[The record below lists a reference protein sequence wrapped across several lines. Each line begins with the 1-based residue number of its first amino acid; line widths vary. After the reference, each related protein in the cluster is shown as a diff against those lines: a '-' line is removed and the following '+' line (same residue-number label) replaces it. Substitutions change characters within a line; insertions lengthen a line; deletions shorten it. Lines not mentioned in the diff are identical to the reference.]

1 LVNKHGTLYS
11 VRGTTS
17 NERGSIMPR
26 RKDIKKVLMIGSGP
40 IIIGQACEFD
50 YSGSQAC
57 KALREEGYW
66 TILVNSNPA
75 TIMTDPGMAD
85 VTYIEPLN
93 VEILTK
99 IIKKERPD
107 AILPTLGGQT
117 GLNLAFF
124 LMKEGILKKYGV
136 ESIGASVA
144 AISCAEDRE
153 LFKKAMQEIGV
164 GVPKSGIAT
173 TLEQGLKIG
182 LGIGFPLILRPAYCL
197 GGSGGATVYN
207 REELEKFLSKGLET
221 SPVHQVLVEQSV
233 LGWKEIEF
241 EVMRDCADNVIMITS
256 MENVDPMGVH
266 TGDSIVVAPSQSL
279 TQEEYANFVN
289 LSKRIIRRVGISGG
303 GANIQF
309 AQNPQNGDIVIIEVN
324 PRLSRS
330 SALASKA
337 TGFPIARV
345 ATKLA
350 VGLTLPE
357 VMNQIT
363 GRTTSFFEPT
373 VDYCVFKICRFTFEK
388 FSKAERVLN
397 TSMKAVGEAMS
408 IGRNFREALQKGIR
422 SMEIS
427 RFGFGADGKDKI
439 TDDMLKDP
447 DNGLIKTIK
456 DKIRIPNDERLFY
469 IRYGLKAGLPIEE
482 INHLSHIDLWFLDN
496 MKQLVELEEQ
506 IKKFRNKSAIEAADI
521 PLDLLKQ
528 AKQDGFSDRQL
539 AHLLNSKE
547 EKVRELRKKHNIK
560 PVYKLVDTC
569 AGEFHAKQ
577 PYFYSTYETQE
588 EARVSAN
595 KKVIILGG
603 GPNRIGQGIEFDYC
617 CCHAAYALK
626 EEGIDSIM
634 INCNPETVS
643 TDYDTSDRLYFE
655 PLTLEDILNIIELEK
670 PLGVIVQF
678 GGQTPLNLAV
688 PLIKAGVNLL
698 GTSADSIDIAED
710 RKRFKQMLH
719 KLNLLQPE
727 NGTAFN
733 FEEAKNVAKKIGYP
747 VLVRPSYVLGGRAME
762 IVYEE
767 NTLEK
772 FIKEATEVSGE
783 HPVLIDKFLEDA
795 IEVDVDLIGDGEDFC
810 IGGIME
816 HIEQAGVHSGDA
828 AMALPT
834 YTLSDVILRKIR
846 EASHQ
851 MAKELK
857 IVGLMNIQYAVKDD
871 KVYVLEVNPRASR
884 TVPFVSK
891 AIGVPLA
898 KLATKIMLGKKL
910 KDLSLTQEIIPKH
923 VAVKE
928 SVFPFN
934 RFPGVDIILGPEMKS
949 TGEVMGI
956 DKDFSR
962 AYIKSQIAAGQRL
975 PKKGN
980 VFISVCDRDKR
991 SIVFVAKKL
1000 QDFGFHV
1007 YATSGTAVALQQNNI
1022 KVTVLP
1028 KIAEGRPNILDL
1040 MKDGKI
1046 QLVIN
1051 TPSGRIP
1058 RQDELKIRSQV
1069 ILYNIPY
1076 TTTIFGAQAT
1086 VNGIEAL
1093 IKKDLQVKSLQ
1104 EYHKVKSKIQNPKSQ
1119 KHGKNKR
1126 KDK

>member
-1 LVNKHGTLYS
+1 
-11 VRGTTS
+11 
-17 NERGSIMPR
+17 MPR

-57 KALREEGYW
+57 KALREEGYF

-85 VTYIEPLN
+85 ITYIEPLS
-93 VEILTK
+93 VEIVTK
-99 IIKKERPD
+99 IIAKERPD

-124 LMKEGILKKYGV
+124 LMKEGVLKKYGV
-136 ESIGASVA
+136 ESIGASVN

-164 GVPKSGIAT
+164 DVPKSGIANSV
-173 TLEQGLKIG
+173 EQGLKIG

-197 GGSGGATVYN
+197 GGSGGSIAYN
-207 REELEKFLSKGLET
+207 KEELEKFLFKGLET

-266 TGDSIVVAPSQSL
+266 TGDSMVVAPAQTL
-279 TQEEYANFVN
+279 TAEEYVNFVN
-289 LSKRIIRRVGISGG
+289 LSKKIIRRVGISGG

-309 AQNPQNGDIVIIEVN
+309 AQNPNNGHIVIIEVN

-363 GRTTSFFEPT
+363 GKTTSFFEPT

-388 FSKAERVLN
+388 FPRAERVIN

-422 SMEIS
+422 STEIS

-439 TDDMLKDP
+439 TDQMLENPDSALVKD
-447 DNGLIKTIK
+447 IK
-456 DKIRIPNDERLFY
+456 DKIRLPNDERIFY
-469 IRYGLKAGLPIEE
+469 LRYAIKAGLSIDE
-482 INHLSHIDLWFLDN
+482 IYEISKIDRWFLDN
-496 MKQLVELEEQ
+496 MRQLVELEEKIKTFRNNRIDEQ
-506 IKKFRNKSAIEAADI
+506 IKI
-521 PLDLLKQ
+521 PLDLLAE
-528 AKQDGFSDRQL
+528 AKKDGFSDRQL
-539 AHLLNSKE
+539 SYLLNTRE
-547 EKVRELRKKHNIK
+547 DAVREFRKKNNKK

-569 AGEFHAKQ
+569 AGEFNAKQ

-588 EARVSAN
+588 EARPSKN

-626 EEGIDSIM
+626 EEGIESIM

-655 PLTLEDILNIIELEK
+655 PLTSEDILNIIELEK

-678 GGQTPLNLAV
+678 GGQTPINLAV
-688 PLIKAGVNLL
+688 SLRKAGVNIL
-698 GTSADSIDIAED
+698 GTTADSIDIAED
-710 RKRFKQMLH
+710 RKRFKEMLH
-719 KLNLLQPE
+719 KLDLLQPD
-727 NGTAFN
+727 NGTAFT
-733 FEEAKNVAKKIGYP
+733 FEEAKVVAQKIGYP

-762 IVYEE
+762 IVYDESV
-767 NTLEK
+767 LEK
-772 FIKEATEVSGE
+772 FIAEAAKVSGE
-783 HPVLIDKFLEDA
+783 HPILIDKFLEDA
-795 IEVDVDLIGDGEDFC
+795 IEVDVDLIGDGTTFV

-816 HIEQAGVHSGDA
+816 HIEEAGIHSGDS
-828 AMALPT
+828 AMVLPT
-834 YTLSDVILRKIR
+834 YTLSTDILSKIR
-846 EASHQ
+846 EATYK
-851 MAKELK
+851 MARELNT
-857 IVGLMNIQYAVKDD
+857 VGLMNVQYAIKDE

-898 KLATKIMLGKKL
+898 KLATKVVLGKKL
-910 KDLSLTQEIIPKH
+910 KDLGFSEEIIPKH
-923 VAVKE
+923 VSVKE

-934 RFPGVDIILGPEMKS
+934 RFPGVDVILGPEMKS

-956 DKDFSR
+956 DKDFGR
-962 AYIKSQIAAGQRL
+962 AYIKSQIAAGQNL

-980 VFISVCDRDKR
+980 VFISVRDRDKR
-991 SIVFVAKKL
+991 AVVFIAKKL
-1000 QDFGFHV
+1000 LDLGFHI
-1007 YATSGTAVALQQNNI
+1007 YSTSGTAAALGKNGI
-1022 KVTVLP
+1022 EVKILP
-1028 KIAEGRPNILDL
+1028 KLAEGRPNVLDL

-1051 TPSGRIP
+1051 TPSGRVP

-1076 TTTIFGAQAT
+1076 TTTISGAQAT
-1086 VNGIEAL
+1086 VNGIETL
-1093 IKKDLQVKSLQ
+1093 IKKDLEVKSLQ
-1104 EYHKVKSKIQNPKSQ
+1104 EYHKKVTSHRSPVTGQ
-1119 KHGKNKR
+1119 KHGKNKY
-1126 KDK
+1126 KNN

>member
-1 LVNKHGTLYS
+1 
-11 VRGTTS
+11 
-17 NERGSIMPR
+17 MPR
-26 RKDIKKVLMIGSGP
+26 RTDIKKVLMIGSGP
-40 IIIGQACEFD
+40 IVIGQACEFD

-57 KALREEGYW
+57 KALREEGYF
-66 TILVNSNPA
+66 TILINSNPA

-85 VTYIEPLN
+85 VTYIEPLS
-93 VEILTK
+93 VDIVTK
-99 IIKKERPD
+99 IIAKERPD

-124 LMKEGILKKYGV
+124 LMKQGILKKYGV
-136 ESIGASVA
+136 ESIGSSVE

-164 GVPKSGIAT
+164 DVPKSGIAT
-173 TLEQGLKIG
+173 SLEEGMKIG

-197 GGSGGATVYN
+197 GGSGSATVYN
-207 REELEKFLSKGLET
+207 KEELEKFLGKGLET

-241 EVMRDCADNVIMITS
+241 EVMRDCVDNVIMITS

-266 TGDSIVVAPSQSL
+266 TGDSIVVAPAQTL
-279 TQEEYANFVN
+279 TAEEYTNFVN
-289 LSKRIIRRVGISGG
+289 LSKRIIRRVGITGG

-309 AQNPQNGDIVIIEVN
+309 AQNPDNGHIVIIEVN

-350 VGLTLPE
+350 VGFTLPE

-363 GRTTSFFEPT
+363 GKTTSFFEPT

-388 FSKAERVLN
+388 FPRAERVLN

-408 IGRNFREALQKGIR
+408 IGRNFKEAFQKGIR
-422 SMEIS
+422 SIEIS
-427 RFGFGADGKDKI
+427 RFGFGSDGKDKI
-439 TDDMLKDP
+439 TDEQLKKVE
-447 DNGLIKTIK
+447 NGLLKIIR

-469 IRYGLKAGLPIEE
+469 IRYALKAGLSIDE
-482 INHLSHIDLWFLDN
+482 IYELSHIDRWFLDN
-496 MKQLVELEEQ
+496 MKELVEMEEE
-506 IKKFRNKSAIEAADI
+506 IKKYRNSKSDDEIKI
-521 PLDLLKQ
+521 PVELLKK
-528 AKQDGFSDRQL
+528 AKENGYADRQL
-539 AHLLNSKE
+539 AFLLNSKE
-547 EKVRELRKKHNIK
+547 DKVRQVRKDKNVK
-560 PVYKLVDTC
+560 AVYKLVDTS
-569 AGEFHAKQ
+569 AGEYAAKQ
-577 PYFYSTYETQE
+577 PYYYSTQETTE
-588 EARVSAN
+588 EARPSRN

-626 EEGIDSIM
+626 EEGVDSIM
-634 INCNPETVS
+634 VNCNPETVS

-655 PLTLEDILNIIELEK
+655 PLTFEDIMNIIEVEK
-670 PLGVIVQF
+670 PMGVIVQF

-688 PLIKAGVNLL
+688 PLRKAGVPLL

-710 RKRFKQMLH
+710 RKRFKHMLH
-719 KLNLLQPE
+719 KLDLLQPE
-727 NGTAFN
+727 SGTAFN
-733 FEEAKNVAKKIGYP
+733 YEEAKEVARKIGYP

-762 IVYEE
+762 IVYDEV
-767 NTLEK
+767 TLER
-772 FIKEATEVSGE
+772 FIKEAAEVSGE

-795 IEVDVDLIGDGEDFC
+795 IEVDVDLIGDGETFV
-810 IGGIME
+810 IGGILE
-816 HIEQAGVHSGDA
+816 HIEYAGVHSGDA
-828 AMALPT
+828 AMSLPT
-834 YTLSDVILRKIR
+834 YTLTPDILSKIR
-846 EASHQ
+846 DASYR
-851 MAKELK
+851 MAKELN
-857 IVGLMNIQYAVKDD
+857 IVGLMNVQFAVKDER
-871 KVYVLEVNPRASR
+871 VFILEVNPRASR

-891 AIGVPLA
+891 AVGVPLA
-898 KLATKIMLGKKL
+898 KLATKVMLGEKL
-910 KDLSLTQEIIPKH
+910 KDLGFAQEIIPKH
-923 VAVKE
+923 FAIKE

-934 RFPGVDIILGPEMKS
+934 RFPGVDVILGPEMKS

-956 DKDFSR
+956 DKDFGS
-962 AYIKSQIAAGQRL
+962 AYIKSQIAAGQKL

-980 VFISVCDRDKR
+980 VFISVRDRDKR
-991 SIVFVAKKL
+991 ALIFIAKKL
-1000 QDFGFHV
+1000 DDLSFNI
-1007 YATSGTAVALQQNNI
+1007 YATSGTADALKKNNI

-1058 RQDELKIRSQV
+1058 RQDEIKIRSQV
-1069 ILYNIPY
+1069 ILFNIPY
-1076 TTTIFGAQAT
+1076 TTTISGAQAT
-1086 VNGIEAL
+1086 VNGIEVM
-1093 IKKDLQVKSLQ
+1093 IKKNLDVKSLQ
-1104 EYHKVKSKIQNPKSQ
+1104 AYHREAPVRAKLGKNKS
-1119 KHGKNKR
+1119 GKNKR
-1126 KDK
+1126 KNR

>member
-1 LVNKHGTLYS
+1 
-11 VRGTTS
+11 
-17 NERGSIMPR
+17 MPR

-57 KALREEGYW
+57 KALKEEGFF

-75 TIMTDPGMAD
+75 TIMTDPGLAD
-85 VTYIEPLN
+85 ITYIEPLT
-93 VEILTK
+93 VEMVTK
-99 IIKKERPD
+99 IIAKERPD

-136 ESIGASVA
+136 ESIGASVE

-164 GVPKSGIAT
+164 DVPKSGIAT
-173 TLEQGLKIG
+173 TVEEGMKIG

-197 GGSGGATVYN
+197 GGSGGSTAYN
-207 REELEKFLSKGLET
+207 KEELEKFLAKGLET

-241 EVMRDCADNVIMITS
+241 EVMRDCVDNVIMITS

-266 TGDSIVVAPSQSL
+266 TGDSIVVAPAQTL
-279 TQEEYANFVN
+279 TAQEYVNFVN
-289 LSKRIIRRVGISGG
+289 LSKRIIRRVGITGG

-309 AQNPQNGDIVIIEVN
+309 AQNPDNGHIVIIEVN

-388 FSKAERVLN
+388 FPRAERVIN

-408 IGRNFREALQKGIR
+408 IGRNFKEALQKGIR
-422 SMEIS
+422 STETS
-427 RFGFGADGKDKI
+427 RYGFGADGKDKI
-439 TDDMLKDP
+439 TDEMLKQP
-447 DNGLIKTIK
+447 TNGLVKLIK

-469 IRYGLKAGLPIEE
+469 IRCGLKVGLSVGE
-482 INHLSHIDLWFLDN
+482 IYNLSKIDHWFIDN
-496 MKQLVELEEQ
+496 MKQLVEMEEE
-506 IKKFRNKSAIEAADI
+506 IKKYKINKENDEIKI
-521 PLDLLKQ
+521 PADLLKR
-528 AKQDGFSDRQL
+528 AKKDGFSDWQL
-539 AHLLNSKE
+539 AYLLNTKE
-547 EKVRELRKKHNIK
+547 EKIREMRKKQNIK

-569 AGEFHAKQ
+569 AGEFQAKQ
-577 PYFYSTYETQE
+577 PYFYSTYETGE
-588 EARVSAN
+588 EGRTSKN
-595 KKVIILGG
+595 KKVVILGG

-634 INCNPETVS
+634 VNCNPETVS

-655 PLTLEDILNIIELEK
+655 PLTLEDILNIIDFEK
-670 PLGVIVQF
+670 PIGVIVQF

-688 PLIKAGVNLL
+688 PLRKNGVDIL
-698 GTSADSIDIAED
+698 GTSADNIDIAED

-719 KLNLLQPE
+719 KLNLLQPD
-727 NGTAFN
+727 NGTAFT
-733 FEEAKNVAKKIGYP
+733 FSEAKEVAQKIGYP

-762 IVYEE
+762 IVYDEQ
-767 NTLEK
+767 TLEK
-772 FIKEATEVSGE
+772 FIKEAAEVSGE

-795 IEVDVDLIGDGEDFC
+795 IEVDVDMLGDGEAFI

-816 HIEQAGVHSGDA
+816 HIEEAGIHSGDS
-828 AMALPT
+828 AMVLPS
-834 YTLSDVILRKIR
+834 YTLSSDILSKIR
-846 EASHQ
+846 EATYK
-851 MAKELK
+851 MAKELNV
-857 IVGLMNIQYAVKDD
+857 VGLMNVQYAIKDE

-898 KLATKIMLGKKL
+898 KLASKVMLGKKL
-910 KDLSLTQEIIPKH
+910 KDLGFTQEIIPRH

-962 AYIKSQIAAGQRL
+962 AYIKSQIAAGQKL

-980 VFISVCDRDKR
+980 VFISVRDRDKR
-991 SIVFVAKKL
+991 AVVFIAKKL
-1000 QDFGFHV
+1000 QDLGFHI
-1007 YATSGTAVALQQNNI
+1007 YASSGTAAALERNNI
-1022 KVTVLP
+1022 KVMVLP

-1058 RQDELKIRSQV
+1058 REDEVKIRSQV

-1076 TTTIFGAQAT
+1076 TTTISGAQAT

-1093 IKKDLQVKSLQ
+1093 AKRDLQVKPLQ
-1104 EYHKVKSKIQNPKSQ
+1104 KYHKEIKNQTKGKSAKI
-1119 KHGKNKR
+1119 KR
-1126 KDK
+1126 